1 MNKIFLDIETG
12 EFVTERKVLSYM
24 NYVLLKEFKKDVEE
38 LSGFMVL
45 VNDKVL
51 LVKPK
56 KFKGMEHKW
65 SIPKGKVEGRKKFK
79 NALKELTEE
88 TGIRLNK
95 FEAQVDTEK
104 IKIYYKKSGKLKEL
118 TTYVI
123 RLNES
128 DLNVDMNHKWEVSK
142 EHIDGK
148 EIYKAKFFT
157 KEEALNKIEM
167 GQMPLLKMM

>member
-12 EFVTERKVLSYM
+12 DYIVEKDILSYE
-24 NYVLLKEFKKDVEE
+24 NYVLLREFKEEKIQE
-38 LSGFMVL
+38 LSGFMIL

-65 SIPKGKVEGRKKFK
+65 SIPKGKVDGKKF
-79 NALKELTEE
+79 NSALKELKEE
-88 TGIRLNK
+88 TGIDLLSDDK
-95 FEAQVDTEK
+95 IDTEK
-104 IKIYYKKSGKLKEL
+104 IKIYYKKSGNLKKL

-123 RLNES
+123 QLEEE
-128 DLNVDMNHKWEVSK
+128 DLNVDINHKWEVSK
-142 EHIDGK
+142 DSFDGK

-157 KEEALNKIEM
+157 KKEALTKIEM